1 MLKKRVQ
8 AFTVDMFVIILA
20 NYTLMTS
27 VTQFI
32 KTVFFHFP
40 FKAQLFLINK
50 LNTINSVTLLS
61 LMFSYFS
68 IFYFVTNGKT
78 FGKMLLGL
86 RVKSSSEEMTLPEA
100 MKRSLS
106 YIVCAM
112 TGSFLFSLPYFRKD
126 QKSLADIFSKTS
138 VTLDEEKVELQLVEE
153 VAELPVEPVEEDKA
167 A

>member
-8 AFTVDMFVIILA
+8 AFTIDMFIIVLA
-20 NYTLMTS
+20 NYALITS
-27 VTQFI
+27 YTQFI

-40 FKAQLFLINK
+40 LKAQLFFVQK

-68 IFYFVTNGKT
+68 IFYFSTNGKT

-86 RVKSSSEEMTLPEA
+86 KVKSSHDEMTLPEA
-100 MKRSLS
+100 MKRSIS

-112 TGSFLFSLPYFRKD
+112 TGSFLFYLPYIRKD
-126 QKSLADIFSKTS
+126 NKSLADLFSKTS
-138 VTLDEEKVELQLVEE
+138 VILDDEKTDLKIVEE
-153 VAELPVEPVEEDKA
+153 IQEFNKDKA

>member
-8 AFTVDMFVIILA
+8 AFTADMFIIVLT
-20 NYTLMTS
+20 NYALITAFS
-27 VTQFI
+27 EFV

-40 FKAQLFLINK
+40 FRAQLFLIQK

-86 RVKSSSEEMTLPEA
+86 KVQSTNEEMTLTEA
-100 MKRSLS
+100 MKRSFS

-126 QKSLADIFSKTS
+126 HRSLADIISKTS
-138 VTLDEEKVELQLVEE
+138 VVLDEEIPALKV
-153 VAELPVEPVEEDKA
+153 VEPENIPESYQDDQA